1 MIPLRSIS
9 LRLIVASTLW
19 ITGALAVAAA
29 FLTAEFRNHVER
41 AIDADL
47 QDHISELLTL
57 VVVDADGKARLVRH
71 PVDPRFNEPISGWYW
86 EMRFA
91 GGHTERSRSLDGNA
105 IEVTAEFRR
114 AVVTLA
120 NGLGPRGMP
129 LRVAGQSFLLQG
141 AKDPF
146 AVLLA
151 GPAADL
157 VGAAREFGTVLTI
170 SLLVLAVGLIGAVI
184 VQIRFGLRPLE
195 RMRARLAAMREG
207 GREERMTG
215 SYPAEVQPLA
225 DELNALLDHNAALL
239 DRARTQ
245 TGNLA
250 HALKTPLAVVA
261 NETDAID
268 GEPAK
273 VIREQADLMADRINH
288 FLSRARVAGSRGVLG
303 ARTEVEPVAEALS
316 RTMAKIYSA
325 RGIAIELNLAER
337 VTFAGERQDIEE
349 LLGNLMENACKWAGA
364 KVCVSAR
371 REKEEIV
378 LTVEDDGP
386 GIPDDRLGEVLDRGK
401 RLDRDVPGSG
411 LGLAIVSE
419 VVETYHGSLDLGLSP
434 LGGLLA
440 TVRLPG
446 A

>member
-9 LRLIVASTLW
+9 ARLIVASALW
-19 ITGALAVAAA
+19 IAAALAIVAV
-29 FLTAEFRNHVER
+29 FLTTQFRGHVER

-57 VVVDADGKARLVRH
+57 IVADSDGSARVVRH
-71 PVDPRFNEPISGWYW
+71 PVDPRFNEPVSGWYW
-86 EMRFA
+86 EVRFA
-91 GGHTERSRSLDGNA
+91 GGRTERSRSLAGNTIDVEA
-105 IEVTAEFRR
+105 DFQR

-129 LRVAGQSFLLQG
+129 LRIAGQSFLLHG
-141 AKDPF
+141 ARQPF

-157 VGAAREFGTVLTI
+157 AGAAREFAAVLSV
-170 SLLVLAVGLIGAVI
+170 SLLVLAVGLIGAVV

-215 SYPAEVQPLA
+215 RYPTEVQPLA

-261 NETDAID
+261 NEADAMD
-268 GEPAK
+268 GEPAA
-273 VIREQADLMADRINH
+273 VIREQTDLMAGRINH

-303 ARTEVEPVAEALS
+303 TRTQVKPVAEALG
-316 RTMAKIYSA
+316 RTMTKIFA
-325 RGIAIELNLAER
+325 AQGITVELDLTGRAA
-337 VTFAGERQDIEE
+337 FLGERHDLEE
-349 LLGNLMENACKWAGA
+349 LLGNLMENACKWAGTTVRVA
-364 KVCVSAR
+364 VR
-371 REKEEIV
+371 HERGQIV

-386 GIPDDRLGEVLDRGK
+386 GIPDDRLTEVLDRGK
-401 RLDRDVPGSG
+401 RLDIEVPGSG
-411 LGLAIVSE
+411 LGLAIVVE
-419 VVETYHGSLDLGLSP
+419 VVETYHGTLELGRSP
-434 LGGLLA
+434 MGGLQA
-440 TVRLPG
+440 TARLPG